1 VKSVSREGR
10 VPGTTIS
17 ISLRVFVSAV
27 MTCAL
32 VLAAAVS
39 AGASPSLDDK
49 RRQAEAI
56 LAEVRVLDDEVGD
69 AAERYNGASYELQQL
84 VAELRE
90 AREDLVLARQLQGI
104 ARQRIAARL
113 RELYIEGDNA
123 TSIEVI
129 FGADSLDDVLNRI
142 DLAERVASQDAR
154 IARDATTLRKRVTRR
169 EQQLDAAE
177 ARQAVVVEQRAAEVR
192 VIEGRLAERQRLL
205 ASVQDEIARIEAEER
220 RRQAELRRRA
230 ELELERQR
238 LAVVAQRQALARAAE
253 IEESSPETSE
263 QALEGSD
270 PLPGIA
276 LDVGYSP
283 PPSDAGRGAQ
293 VVAVAMQYLG
303 VRYKWGASSPSIGFD
318 CSGLTT
324 YVFAQIGV
332 TLPHY
337 AAAQY
342 QLGTPVSKD
351 ELSPGDL
358 VFFRGLGHMGMYI
371 GGGNF
376 IHAPRTGDVVKISS
390 LSESYYVAN
399 WVGAKRVL

>member
-1 VKSVSREGR
+1 MLVVPRKGR
-10 VPGTTIS
+10 VTGTATS
-17 ISLRVFVSAV
+17 ISLRILAAAALIG
-27 MTCAL
+27 AL
-32 VLAAAVS
+32 VLTATVS

-84 VAELRE
+84 TAELRE
-90 AREDLVLARQLQGI
+90 AREDLVLARQLQGVS
-104 ARQRIAARL
+104 RERIAVRL
-113 RELYIEGDNA
+113 RDLYIAGDSV
-123 TSIEVI
+123 TTLEVI

-154 IARDATTLRKRVTRR
+154 ITRDATALRKRVTRR

-177 ARQAVVVEQRAAEVR
+177 ERQTIAVEQRAAEVR
-192 VIEGRLAERQRLL
+192 LIEGRLAERKRLL

-238 LAVVAQRQALARAAE
+238 IAAAAQRQEQARAAE
-253 IEESSPETSE
+253 TEESTPGTSTESPTSD
-263 QALEGSD
+263 D

-276 LDVGYSP
+276 LEVVYTP
-283 PPSDAGRGAQ
+283 PAADADRGAQ
-293 VVAVAMQYLG
+293 AVAIAMQYLG
-303 VRYKWGASSPSIGFD
+303 IRYKWGASSPSIGFD

-342 QLGTPVSKD
+342 QLGTPVSK
-351 ELSPGDL
+351 EQLAPGDL

-399 WVGAKRVL
+399 WVGAKRLL